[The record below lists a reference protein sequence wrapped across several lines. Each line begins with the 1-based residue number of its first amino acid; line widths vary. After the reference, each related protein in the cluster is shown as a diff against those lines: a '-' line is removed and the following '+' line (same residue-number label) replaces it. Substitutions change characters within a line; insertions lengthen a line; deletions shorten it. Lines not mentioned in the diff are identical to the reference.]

1 MLRSLNHQNIVK
13 YYYSDINEKGDGA
26 DIILEYVPG
35 GPIRTLL
42 NQFEAFDER
51 LVKIYAR

>member
-13 YYYSDINEKGDGA
+13 YYYSDINEKGDGV

-35 GPIRTLL
+35 GSIRALL